1 MKKVYLILIA
11 AAICI
16 FTLTSSGK
24 DVIFQAT
31 INDKKQIALTFDD
44 GPHPYR
50 TPQILDILE
59 KYDIKATFFLIGK
72 NVEYYPDVVSRE
84 ISLGH
89 EIGNHTYSHAQ
100 LSKLTEDKINEEL
113 SAFENALSKVSDY
126 HASIIRPPCGCYS
139 EALCTAANESNYKI
153 ILWSIDTKDWAH
165 TPVDKIVENIL
176 TKVKSGDII
185 LMHDYIAGDSPTPK
199 VLEII
204 IPRLLDE
211 GYEFVTVSEL
221 IK

>member
-1 MKKVYLILIA
+1 MN
-11 AAICI
+11 
-16 FTLTSSGK
+16 S
-24 DVIFQAT
+24 
-31 INDKKQIALTFDD
+31 KKQIALTFDD

-50 TPQILDILE
+50 TPQILDILD
-59 KYDIKATFFLIGK
+59 KYNIKATFFLIGK
-72 NVEYYPDVVSRE
+72 NVEYYPEVVHRE
-84 ISLGH
+84 INSGH

-100 LSKLTEDKINEEL
+100 LNKLQVDEIKEEL
-113 SAFENALSKVSDY
+113 SSFENALSKVSDY
-126 HASIIRPPCGCYS
+126 QSSIIRPPCGCYS

-165 TPVDKIVENIL
+165 TPVDTISENIL
-176 TKVKSGDII
+176 KKVKSGDII

-204 IPRLLDE
+204 IPKLLSE

>member
-1 MKKVYLILIA
+1 MCIL
-11 AAICI
+11 
-16 FTLTSSGK
+16 TLTSSGK
-24 DVIFQAT
+24 EVIFQAT

-50 TPQILDILE
+50 TPQILDILD
-59 KYDIKATFFLIGK
+59 KYNIKATFFLIGK
-72 NVEYYPDVVSRE
+72 NIEYYPEVVNRE
-84 ISLGH
+84 ISAGH
-89 EIGNHTYSHAQ
+89 EIGNHTYSHSQ
-100 LSKLTEDKINEEL
+100 LDKLKKDEIKEEI
-113 SAFENALSKVSDY
+113 SVFENALSKVSDY
-126 HASIIRPPCGCYS
+126 HTSIIRPPCGCYS
-139 EALCTAANESNYKI
+139 EALCAVANETNHKI

-165 TPVDKIVENIL
+165 TPVNTIVENIL
-176 TKVKSGDII
+176 TNAKSGDII

-204 IPRLLDE
+204 IPKLLSE